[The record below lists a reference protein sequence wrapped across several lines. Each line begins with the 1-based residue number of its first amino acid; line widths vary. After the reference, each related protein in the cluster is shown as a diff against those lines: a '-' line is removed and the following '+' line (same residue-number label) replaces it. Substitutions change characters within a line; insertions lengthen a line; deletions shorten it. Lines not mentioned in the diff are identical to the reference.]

1 MTSKKELKNRLNK
14 HYLEKINRVASL
26 SKNKENNQFLQYNKT
41 EMKHPDY
48 GDVCLLIEYETTR
61 PEYGIYFGCKC
72 DARLETSTCGNILKK
87 NIWDAYKKAI
97 YRDIQVE
104 VEMEDVFL
112 PNCEATPEG
121 EQVWLFW
128 IRLEEYLNVTD
139 AENRLSVLV
148 DIFKNNNFCQ
158 VSECKPAN
166 PE

>member
-1 MTSKKELKNRLNK
+1 M
-14 HYLEKINRVASL
+14 
-26 SKNKENNQFLQYNKT
+26 
-41 EMKHPDY
+41 
-48 GDVCLLIEYETTR
+48 LIEYER
-61 PEYGIYFGCKC
+61 EKPEYGIYFGCKC
-72 DARLETSTCGNILKK
+72 DASLEASTCGEKLKK
-87 NIWDAYKKAI
+87 VIWDAYKKAV
-97 YRDIQVE
+97 YPNIQVK
-104 VEMEDVFL
+104 MEDVFL
-112 PNCEATPEG
+112 PNCEDIPEG